1 MRCSCTP
8 SRDRLEEET
17 SETIRNTVTG
27 AVKVK
32 EIPFSE
38 LSMKMG
44 ADGATEAVDKARS
57 SC

>member
-1 MRCSCTP
+1 MRCSFTP

-17 SETIRNTVTG
+17 SEKIQNTITG

-38 LSMKMG
+38 LTTRMG
-44 ADGATEAVDKARS
+44 FDGAQEAVDKARS
-57 SC
+57 SR